1 MRAQS
6 SKVGRLWFWG
16 VDARGFPGGL
26 LRLDPAFV
34 YVEPPSSRPLPRVE
48 VLTLAP
54 GRQGVTSSVPVKIH
68 TLKQMLL
75 LSSRSVMSDSLPPHG
90 LQPIRLLCLRDFPGK
105 STGVGCQAFL
115 KGIFQTQG
123 SNPCPCTAGGVF
135 TTNLPGKPHTGTLP
149 SHKTKQNI
157 ILAVPLINF
166 HTK

>member
-48 VLTLAP
+48 VLTPAP

-90 LQPIRLLCLRDFPGK
+90 LQPIRLLCPWDSPGK
-105 STGVGCQAFL
+105 KIGVVCHALLQ
-115 KGIFQTQG
+115 GILPVQG
-123 SNPCPCTAGGVF
+123 SNPG
-135 TTNLPGKPHTGTLP
+135 LPHCRQILYHLSHLGSP
-149 SHKTKQNI
+149 S
-157 ILAVPLINF
+157 ILEWVAYPF
-166 HTK
+166 SRRTS